1 MRMKVLAVSVV
12 LAGCGPTPSEHADRN
27 RSDAV
32 APVTA
37 SASVP
42 ELPAP
47 NAPSGSPP
55 TRSTQSCRDE
65 IGPAAAGRLAA
76 QCRAASPATRP
87 PCNVANSCAM
97 IRDEIERSC
106 KLFADTDPLPA
117 DLCPTQGA
125 SVASTTPV
133 SVVRSYYSAIAAHDY
148 GRAYRLW
155 RDEGR
160 ASGKSLADF
169 TRGFADTADTSVD
182 PGTPSDPEGAAG
194 STYVTLPVT
203 VQATTRSGVRQRFQG
218 SYVLRRADDVPGASA
233 ADRSW
238 RIDSATLKP
247 VG

>member
-12 LAGCGPTPSEHADRN
+12 LAGCGPTPSNHADRN

-37 SASVP
+37 NATVT
-42 ELPAP
+42 ELPA
-47 NAPSGSPP
+47 AKEASGSTPAQG
-55 TRSTQSCRDE
+55 TQSCRDE

-87 PCNVANSCAM
+87 PCNVANSCSM

-125 SVASTTPV
+125 ATATTPV
-133 SVVRSYYSAIAAHDY
+133 SVVRAYYSAIAAHDY

-182 PGTPSDPEGAAG
+182 PGTPSDPEDAAG

-203 VQATTRSGVRQRFQG
+203 VQATTRSGARQRFRG
-218 SYVLRRADDVPGASA
+218 SYVLRRANDVPGASA
-233 ADRSW
+233 VDRSW